1 MAATNNYLISY
12 DISSNRTRNLLAKLL
27 AKLGCVRWQKS
38 VFVAIDFEKTDLEQL
53 KTQITRLLANKTQPT
68 DSVLLVMARDLGNKN
83 CFLMGKY
90 TAFDPDDTII
100 VWQK

>member
-1 MAATNNYLISY
+1 MPATNNYLISY

-68 DSVLLVMARDLGNKN
+68 DSVLLVMARDLGNKSS
-83 CFLMGKY
+83 FLVGKY
-90 TAFDPDDTII
+90 QPFDADDTII
-100 VWQK
+100 A

>member
-53 KTQITRLLANKTQPT
+53 KTQTYLQELHNTKHSLSKK
-68 DSVLLVMARDLGNKN
+68 D
-83 CFLMGKY
+83 
-90 TAFDPDDTII
+90 
-100 VWQK
+100 